1 MAKISQ
7 SMLRDQA
14 AQHVGSMGARQ
25 FHYYL
30 CAVVD
35 HWLKL
40 TNGSTTHM
48 ISKIVTWSHERAQ
61 TEEIRGMIEPVLSVE
76 QSDAK
81 SQ

>member
-7 SMLRDQA
+7 AMLRDQA
-14 AQHVGSMGARQ
+14 TQHVSSMDARQ

-35 HWLKL
+35 YWLKL
-40 TNGSTTHM
+40 TNGSTSHM

-61 TEEIRGMIEPVLSVE
+61 TEEIRGMIAPVLSAE
-76 QSDAK
+76 QSDSK

>member
-7 SMLRDQA
+7 SMLREQA
-14 AQHVGSMGARQ
+14 AQHVASMDSRQ

-35 HWLKL
+35 YWLKL
-40 TNGSTTHM
+40 TNGSTSHM

-61 TEEIRGMIEPVLSVE
+61 TEEIRGMIEPVLSAE
-76 QSDAK
+76 QSDSK

>member
-1 MAKISQ
+1 MAKDSQ
-7 SMLRDQA
+7 LTLRNQA
-14 AQHVGSMGARQ
+14 AQHVGSMDARQ

-40 TNGSTTHM
+40 TNGSTSHM
-48 ISKIVTWSHERAQ
+48 ISRIVTWSHERAQ
-61 TEEIRGMIEPVLSVE
+61 TEEIRGMIEPVLSAE
-76 QSDAK
+76 QSDAE

>member
-7 SMLRDQA
+7 AMLRNQA
-14 AQHVGSMGARQ
+14 EQHVASMEARE

-35 HWLKL
+35 YWLKL
-40 TNGSTTHM
+40 TNGSTSHM

-61 TEEIRGMIEPVLSVE
+61 TEEIRGMIAPVLSAE
-76 QSDAK
+76 QSDSK

>member
-7 SMLRDQA
+7 AMLRNQA
-14 AQHVGSMGARQ
+14 EQHVGSMDVRQ

-30 CAVVD
+30 CAIVD

-48 ISKIVTWSHERAQ
+48 ISKIVTWSHQRAQ
-61 TEEIRGMIEPVLSVE
+61 DEEIRGMIEPVLTGE
-76 QSDAK
+76 RSDAK
-81 SQ
+81 PQ

>member
-1 MAKISQ
+1 MARISQ
-7 SMLRDQA
+7 SMLRNQA
-14 AQHVGSMGARQ
+14 EQHVASMDARQ

-35 HWLKL
+35 YWLKL
-40 TNGSTTHM
+40 TNASTSHR

-61 TEEIRGMIEPVLSVE
+61 TEEIRGMIEPVLTAE
-76 QSDAK
+76 QSDSE